1 MGIGG
6 ISVWQLLIVLAIV
19 IMLFGTKRL
28 RTLGSD
34 LGSAIKGFKKSMQD
48 DGDKAPADDEDAEHE
63 VPGAATLQR
72 DESTPFKPDQAREEP
87 REGNPE
93 DNVTAAGDSGERKH

>member
-6 ISVWQLLIVLAIV
+6 ISIWQLLIILAIV

-34 LGSAIKGFKKSMQD
+34 LGSAVKGFRNSMQD
-48 DGDKAPADDEDAEHE
+48 EGKNDKPAEEAAAESDEASSEKN
-63 VPGAATLQR
+63 G
-72 DESTPFKPDQAREEP
+72 
-87 REGNPE
+87 
-93 DNVTAAGDSGERKH
+93 

>member
-6 ISVWQLLIVLAIV
+6 ISIWQLLIILAIV

-34 LGSAIKGFKKSMQD
+34 LGSAVKGFRKSMSDDDAAKPDDGTAQD
-48 DGDKAPADDEDAEHE
+48 DNPDK
-63 VPGAATLQR
+63 VT
-72 DESTPFKPDQAREEP
+72 
-87 REGNPE
+87 
-93 DNVTAAGDSGERKH
+93 DNK